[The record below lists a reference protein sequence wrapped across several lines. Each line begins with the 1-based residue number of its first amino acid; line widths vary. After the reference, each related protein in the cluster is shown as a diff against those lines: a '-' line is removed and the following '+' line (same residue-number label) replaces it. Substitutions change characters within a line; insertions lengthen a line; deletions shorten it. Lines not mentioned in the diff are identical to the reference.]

1 MRSHGTAAKIRVSSS
16 FIQVKHNADAM
27 FQITNLCSL
36 ENNPLGGDAFR
47 QAVVVPTTMKQIMEV
62 DNPLFVEENSVPG
75 GPLP

>member
-1 MRSHGTAAKIRVSSS
+1 
-16 FIQVKHNADAM
+16 M

>member
-1 MRSHGTAAKIRVSSS
+1 
-16 FIQVKHNADAM
+16 M

-47 QAVVVPTTMKQIMEV
+47 QAVLVPTTMEQIDTLPETNMEV

-75 GPLP
+75 LP